1 MAIVKEFECL
11 AHGRFESDEAR
22 CPHGCTSTIERKF
35 FTAPGLVGA
44 ATKGT
49 DATLRRLAE
58 RFGYTDMSNK
68 NGSSIASNK
77 RQPKGFEPLW
87 QDVPKGNVLE
97 IGGGERTVEG
107 AVGGA
112 EAAGRAFNTAAI
124 ANELMATRENPLP
137 TGGKLP
143 KIKPNVV
150 ATPYGNQQ
158 DFDQA
163 LRRA

>member
-1 MAIVKEFECL
+1 M
-11 AHGRFESDEAR
+11 AHGPFEAEQAV
-22 CPHGCTSTIERKF
+22 CPHGCTTAVERAF
-35 FTAPGLVGA
+35 FTAPGLVGNK
-44 ATKGT
+44 TKGT

-58 RFGYTDMSNK
+58 RFGFTDLSNK
-68 NGSSIASNK
+68 NGSIAASK

-97 IGGGERTVEG
+97 IGGGERSVEG

-112 EAAGRAFNTAAI
+112 EAAGRSFNTAAI
-124 ANELMATRENPLP
+124 ANELIATRENPLP
-137 TGGKLP
+137 IGARLP
-143 KIKPNVV
+143 KVRPNVV
-150 ATPYGNQQ
+150 GTPYGNQA